1 MGLANWT
8 HSVGEQVSD
17 LTRSLWPW
25 SWAGVTSLRT
35 WDSYP
40 VGLRFWQ
47 TAHPTGEGSLVNYD
61 SLRSLYRNDSDM
73 RLGTGFAKPIV
84 DLQVAFIGIP
94 NVTTDNEALSE
105 YLNACVHDFWVDEIQ
120 QVLRDSIRDSK
131 TVIRITKPDVMDP
144 LMTLEESR
152 HCKIESIPP
161 ERVDIE
167 RRPSNKDVIERALIR
182 HRMVFIIDE
191 GSAEQGVDPTVEE
204 HDVIEI
210 IDRERFK
217 FWDQTT
223 SEWLD
228 SLGRENSWGFVPLI
242 ECHNEFD
249 ASLQGGTSDLET
261 VIPFMQAFHDVLTQ
275 GLQAHKYHSTPKIKM
290 KLSDVA
296 AFIRANFPDIWD
308 DATGNIKPGAEI
320 SWQGREIVFLQTGDD
335 MEFVEARSVLGDT
348 KTLAE
353 FLIDCICIAS
363 QTPEWAFMRVD
374 SGSANSDRNAQTVP
388 FVKKVE
394 RKRNSYTPYIQV
406 LLKMAQ
412 LISGLDAPV
421 RPTISWEIIRPD
433 DQILV
438 TQAFQQLVMGL
449 EVAAERGEI
458 SDETYRRMINQFLP
472 VMKTSTQ
479 EEKDAEKSMEKRVQR
494 AKVAQQAV
502 QPDPSQNGHVPGGT
516 PVIAG
521 PQGKNE

>member
-1 MGLANWT
+1 
-8 HSVGEQVSD
+8 
-17 LTRSLWPW
+17 
-25 SWAGVTSLRT
+25 
-35 WDSYP
+35 
-40 VGLRFWQ
+40 
-47 TAHPTGEGSLVNYD
+47 
-61 SLRSLYRNDSDM
+61 
-73 RLGTGFAKPIV
+73 
-84 DLQVAFIGIP
+84 
-94 NVTTDNEALSE
+94 
-105 YLNACVHDFWVDEIQ
+105 
-120 QVLRDSIRDSK
+120 
-131 TVIRITKPDVMDP
+131 
-144 LMTLEESR
+144 
-152 HCKIESIPP
+152 
-161 ERVDIE
+161 
-167 RRPSNKDVIERALIR
+167 
-182 HRMVFIIDE
+182 
-191 GSAEQGVDPTVEE
+191 
-204 HDVIEI
+204 
-210 IDRERFK
+210 
-217 FWDQTT
+217 
-223 SEWLD
+223 
-228 SLGRENSWGFVPLI
+228 
-242 ECHNEFD
+242 
-249 ASLQGGTSDLET
+249 
-261 VIPFMQAFHDVLTQ
+261 MQAFHDVLTQ